1 MVVMQARRRVGA
13 FTVVEVL
20 VALAIVTALIAVI
33 YGLSHQLFGSGS
45 RSSLTGLT
53 RRSFLQKDAKAGV
66 RRLMYRLREAIQ
78 ILAPPPGTS
87 ANELVFRDITN
98 AEVRLRHVA
107 GEERVISERKQGGAW
122 VEEREPATIATD
134 SGPIPATW
142 PVLVRSCRSIRFSAL
157 SPDSVTVHA
166 TLVNEGALGSMMT
179 VVKLR
184 NARQAY

>member
-1 MVVMQARRRVGA
+1 MDSRRRVGA
-13 FTVVEVL
+13 FTIVEVL
-20 VALAIVTALIAVI
+20 VAVAIVSAIIGVL

-53 RRSFLQKDAKAGV
+53 RRSFMQKDAKAGV

-78 ILAPPPGTS
+78 ILTPAPGTS

-98 AEVRLRHVA
+98 AEIRLRHIA
-107 GEERVISERKQGGAW
+107 AEERVISERKVGSGW
-122 VEEREPATIATD
+122 VEESAPATIATD
-134 SGPIPATW
+134 AGSIPASW
-142 PVLVRSCRSIRFSAL
+142 PVLVRSCKTIRYSVL

-166 TLVNEGALGSMMT
+166 TLTSEGALGSMMT